1 MDLTTW
7 LVFLGSEVV
16 LSLVPGPAV
25 LFVIATGLRAGTRAA
40 MLAAAGTLLANA
52 TYFALSALGVAAVFV
67 AVPGLLTTLR
77 WAGAA
82 YVAWLGF
89 MALRAP
95 TIALDPEANATADR
109 PLQRGFW
116 LQLAN
121 PKAVLFFA
129 SILPG
134 FVDVESPG
142 AWPAW
147 LQIAVFGVTS
157 VGTEVWVLFGYGVLA
172 AAASARVHDPRWLRA
187 LDRSAGVALLCVA
200 VWLVLR

>member
-7 LVFLGSEVV
+7 LVFLGSEIV

-25 LFVIATGLRAGTRAA
+25 LFVIANGLRSGTRAA
-40 MLAAAGTLLANA
+40 MLAGIGTLLANA
-52 TYFALSALGVAAVFV
+52 CYFLLSALGVAAVLV

-77 WAGAA
+77 WLGAL
-82 YVAWLGF
+82 YVAWLGV

-95 TIALDPEANATADR
+95 AVAIEPAANAAADR
-109 PLQRGFW
+109 PLQRGFR

-121 PKAVLFFA
+121 PKALLFFA

-134 FVDVESPG
+134 FVDVDSPD

-157 VGTEVWVLFGYGVLA
+157 VGTEVWVLFGYGALA
-172 AAASARVHDPRWLRA
+172 AAASARVRDPRWLRR
-187 LDRSAGVALLCVA
+187 LDQGAGIVLLCVA
-200 VWLVLR
+200 VWLVL